1 MCYFPGVKYVQALGL
16 TYYEDNNNGKVNSTT
31 FRKDY
36 TKLYNKNYET
46 WKNYPWIISEFG
58 CGAGGNASGERY
70 RNQSSQTDYVLGM
83 FEDFNN
89 RKDNPYLQNIKGA
102 VWFSVNDL
110 SDGKVT
116 NQYEL
121 VIDKLPTTIQA
132 FKEGLAKNK

>member
-1 MCYFPGVKYVQALGL
+1 
-16 TYYEDNNNGKVNSTT
+16 
-31 FRKDY
+31 
-36 TKLYNKNYET
+36 
-46 WKNYPWIISEFG
+46 
-58 CGAGGNASGERY
+58 
-70 RNQSSQTDYVLGM
+70 M